1 MEGVLKLALSLF
13 DEVYP
18 LAALDDLLLDLLD
31 LPPQDVGPED
41 LFFSQLD

>member
-1 MEGVLKLALSLF
+1 MQGILKLAFSLL

-18 LAALDDLLLDLLD
+18 LAALDDLLLYLLD

-41 LFFSQLD
+41 LLFP